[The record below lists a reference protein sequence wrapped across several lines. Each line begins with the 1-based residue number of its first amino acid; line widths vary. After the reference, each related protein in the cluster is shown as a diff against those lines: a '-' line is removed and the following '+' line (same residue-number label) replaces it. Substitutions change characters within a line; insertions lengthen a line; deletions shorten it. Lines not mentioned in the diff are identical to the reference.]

1 MKLPDSF
8 PVEIKRGNVT
18 VKIYRT
24 ANKDYE
30 EFKLVYY
37 GADGKRKF
45 KAFANY
51 ACAAVAHVGLSRFS
65 QI

>member
-24 ANKDYE
+24 ANKGYE

-37 GADGKRKF
+37 GADGSES
-45 KAFANY
+45 
-51 ACAAVAHVGLSRFS
+51 SRHS
-65 QI
+65 PITQARRSRT